1 MTDVLVVEDDAT
13 LRQVIELVLEARGYV
28 VGQARHGG
36 MALELMADSR
46 PDIVVAD
53 LKMPVMDGYELL
65 QRMQE
70 DPDLRHLPVIL
81 LTGNLEAGRMA
92 PGAAAMLV
100 KPFEPSDLI
109 ATIERLTEKTR
120 RPRVSS

>member
-36 MALELMADSR
+36 MALELMAESR
-46 PDIVVAD
+46 PDVVVAD

-70 DPDLRHLPVIL
+70 DPDLRQLPVIL
-81 LTGNLEAGRMA
+81 LTGNMEAGRIA
-92 PGAAAMLV
+92 AGAAAMLV
-100 KPFEPSDLI
+100 KPFDPADLI
-109 ATIERLTEKTR
+109 ATIERLTEKDAATSG
-120 RPRVSS
+120 V